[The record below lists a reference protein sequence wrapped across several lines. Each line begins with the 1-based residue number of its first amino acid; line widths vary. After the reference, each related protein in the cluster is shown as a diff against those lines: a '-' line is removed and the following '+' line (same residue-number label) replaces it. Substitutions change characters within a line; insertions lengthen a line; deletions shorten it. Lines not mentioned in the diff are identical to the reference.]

1 MAETTTNTEGRGG
14 ATALARPD
22 QGLAPASS
30 VPAAHIA
37 SQFRGRGEYAID
49 DKGRLTLPAQMRK
62 ALLAGGSLVVLDGRA
77 VIWDEPTYRDAVDAL
92 NAQVDT
98 GELTSTQVRGFLSNT
113 HPVSPDSQGRIV
125 IPHAVRIEAGL
136 ERDVLVLGAGPRI
149 EIVPVGDATLDAG
162 LAVDDDVVRALD
174 HARF

>member
-1 MAETTTNTEGRGG
+1 MSSS
-14 ATALARPD
+14 
-22 QGLAPASS
+22 AS
-30 VPAAHIA
+30 AAHPA

-49 DKGRLTLPAQMRK
+49 DKGRLTLPVQMRK
-62 ALLAGGSLVVLDGRA
+62 ALLGGGSLVVLDGRA

-92 NAQVDT
+92 NARVDS
-98 GELTSTQVRGFLSNT
+98 GDLTSTQVRSFLSNT
-113 HPVSPDSQGRIV
+113 HQVSPDSQGRIV

-149 EIVPVGDATLDAG
+149 EVVPVGDAALDAG
-162 LAVDDDVVRALD
+162 LAVDDDVVSALD

>member
-1 MAETTTNTEGRGG
+1 MS
-14 ATALARPD
+14 PD
-22 QGLAPASS
+22 ASTSAAPVHA
-30 VPAAHIA
+30 A

-49 DKGRLTLPAQMRK
+49 DKGRLTLPVQMRK
-62 ALLAGGSLVVLDGRA
+62 ALLGGGSLVVLDGRA
-77 VIWDEPTYRDAVDAL
+77 VIWDEPTYRDAVDQL
-92 NAQVDT
+92 NERVTA
-98 GELTSTQVRGFLSNT
+98 GELTSAQVRGFLSST

-149 EIVPVGDATLDAG
+149 EIVAVGDAVLDAG
-162 LAVDDDVVRALD
+162 LTVDDAVVEVLD